1 MSDMTDPFEDPT
13 PRVSAFAS
21 ADSFRGRVVL
31 IEPTRV
37 ERDVP
42 KSNVDPNGARGDKIT
57 ANVTVL
63 DGKGPVQVYSQ
74 KVPTGRYL
82 DGPVHRG
89 VWFNQEQITQGLQL
103 PDGKTLRKRV
113 LVRLETLKPG
123 GVAGPGNPWTINPV
137 SAEEKSAAAQELAR
151 IQLAEQ
157 DVDPFAPAAD
167 KAPF

>member
-1 MSDMTDPFEDPT
+1 MSDLTGGFEDPT

-21 ADSFRGRVVL
+21 ADSFRGRVIL

-42 KSNVDPNGARGDKIT
+42 KSSVDPTGARGDKIT
-57 ANVTVL
+57 ATVTVL
-63 DGKGPVQVYSQ
+63 DGKGPVQIFSQ

-103 PDGKTLRKRV
+103 EDGKTLRKRV